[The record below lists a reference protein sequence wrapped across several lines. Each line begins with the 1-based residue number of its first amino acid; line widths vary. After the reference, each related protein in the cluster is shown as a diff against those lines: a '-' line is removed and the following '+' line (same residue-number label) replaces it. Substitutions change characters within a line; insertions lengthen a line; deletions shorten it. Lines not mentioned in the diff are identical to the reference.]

1 MSKIFFGKRKKTAET
16 ESQLSELGSKFDDLL
31 EILTQNNDSET
42 TSGQVPSDIFE
53 RIESLERRFERLH
66 GDCLKYLQRGAK
78 AEQRAKQLREDEED
92 EDYIP
97 PANLQVATEET
108 AEQTENDDL
117 EWAAAQIKQ
126 RGETPI
132 FS

>member
-1 MSKIFFGKRKKTAET
+1 VSKIFFGKRKKTAET